1 MRLASKFLIL
11 FALAALMVPVAV
23 MADPIS
29 GTGSLGSFTGTFD
42 YVATDSG
49 NATLTITLTNTS
61 PAANG
66 GFITGFVFNNPS
78 DLITGVTLTQDNGF
92 DLLWDNDAVN
102 GQPYGQFDIGAALGG
117 NFEGGGN
124 PNDGIPVGDTWT
136 FIFEF
141 TGTDLD
147 TLSESDFF
155 NTWSVEGSDSAA
167 FLVRFRGFEDE
178 GSDKVPGTPDNPP
191 PVPEPAS
198 LLLMGTGLTTL
209 AGILRR
215 KTAK

>member
-11 FALAALMVPVAV
+11 IALAALMVPVAV

-66 GFITGFVFNNPS
+66 GFITGFVFNNPG
-78 DLITGVTLTQDNGF
+78 DAITGVTLTQGNGF
-92 DLLWDNDAVN
+92 ELLFDNDAVS

-124 PNDGIPVGDTWT
+124 PTDGIPVGDTWT
-136 FIFEF
+136 FVFTF
-141 TGTDLD
+141 TGTGLD
-147 TLSESDFF
+147 TLDQNAFF
-155 NTWSVEGSDSAA
+155 DTWSVEGSSTAA
-167 FLVRFRGFEDE
+167 FLVRFKGFEDG
-178 GSDKVPGTPDNPP
+178 GSDKVPGDNPP

>member
-11 FALAALMVPVAV
+11 IALAALMVPAAV

-66 GFITGFVFNNPS
+66 GFITGFVFNNPG
-78 DLITGVTLTQDNGF
+78 DLITGVTLTQGNGF
-92 DLLWDNDAVN
+92 DLLFDNDSVN

-136 FIFEF
+136 FVFEF

-147 TLSESDFF
+147 TLDQSAFF
-155 NTWSVEGSDSAA
+155 DTWSVEGSSTAA
-167 FLVRFRGFEDE
+167 FLVRFKGFEDG
-178 GSDKVPGTPDNPP
+178 GSDKVPGDNPP

>member
-11 FALAALMVPVAV
+11 IALAALMVPVAV

-61 PAANG
+61 PSANG
-66 GFITGFVFNNPS
+66 GYITGFVFNNPS

-92 DLLWDNDAVN
+92 DLLFDNDSVN

-117 NFEGGGN
+117 NFEGGGS
-124 PNDGIPVGDTWT
+124 PSDGIPVGDTWT

-155 NTWSVEGSDSAA
+155 NTWSVEGSSSAF
-167 FLVRFRGFEDE
+167 FLVRFRGFENE
-178 GSDKVPGTPDNPP
+178 GSDKVPGGENPP

>member
-11 FALAALMVPVAV
+11 VAVAALMVPVAV

-66 GFITGFVFNNPS
+66 GYITGFVFNNPS
-78 DLITGVTLTQDNGF
+78 DLITGVTLTQGNGF
-92 DLLWDNDAVN
+92 DLLFDNDSVN

-117 NFEGGGN
+117 NFEGGGTPSN
-124 PNDGIPVGDTWT
+124 GIPVGDTWT

-141 TGTDLD
+141 TGTGLD

-155 NTWSVEGSDSAA
+155 NTWSVEGSSSAF
-167 FLVRFRGFEDE
+167 FLVRFRGFEDG
-178 GSDKVPGTPDNPP
+178 GSDKVPGENPP